1 MKVRTFIA
9 LFCVMVALLIAP
21 YSSRVS
27 AQDKGRDKG
36 DYAERDEFR
45 QSYQLAAGSTVEV
58 RNINGP
64 LEIET
69 TNGNTVEVYV
79 VRSARTKADLE
90 YRKVIVE
97 STPTSLRVY
106 TEEPPDEV
114 RNDVHV
120 RHRAVLKL
128 PRPSELTVRNING
141 NARIGEVDGPVRL
154 GNINGELEVRHAA
167 SFAELS
173 NVNGNMALTIERLSD
188 RGIQMRH
195 VNGDINLRFLDSVN
209 ADLDV
214 KMFNGTVNS
223 SLSNMS
229 VQKISRSSFRG
240 QIGSGGTPI
249 NGSHINGVITIKGA
263 ADR

>member
-9 LFCVMVALLIAP
+9 LFCFTVALLVAP
-21 YSSRVS
+21 YSSQVS
-27 AQDKGRDKG
+27 AQDKGRNKG
-36 DYAERDEFR
+36 DWPERDEFR
-45 QSYQLAAGSTVEV
+45 QSYQLAPGSTVEV

-97 STPTSLRVY
+97 NTPTSFRVY
-106 TEEPPDEV
+106 TEDPPDEV

-120 RHRAVLKL
+120 RHHAVLKL
-128 PRPSELTVRNING
+128 PRPSQLTVRNING

-154 GNINGELEVRHAA
+154 GNINGELEIGHAA

-173 NVNGNMALTIERLSD
+173 NVNGNMTLTMERLGD

-195 VNGDINLRFLDSVN
+195 MNGDISLRFLDNVN

-214 KMFNGTVNS
+214 KMFNGTINS
-223 SLSNMS
+223 SMSNMS

-240 QIGSGGTPI
+240 QIGAGGTPI
-249 NGSHINGVITIKGA
+249 SGSHINGAITIKSA
-263 ADR
+263 SDR